1 MRLMLTDKKRIVTL
15 KHFRFNHT
23 HYLILCQMQSDQTL
37 CNALLEI
44 EGEPAQRQFVPVH
57 TLDLEDFYKSS
68 LLNLPCS

>member
-1 MRLMLTDKKRIVTL
+1 MKLALNNGRSIVTL

-23 HYLILCQMQSDQTL
+23 HYLILCQMQSDQTM

-44 EGEPAQRQFVPVH
+44 EGKPTERQFVPVH
-57 TLDLEDFYKSS
+57 ALDLEDFYKSS